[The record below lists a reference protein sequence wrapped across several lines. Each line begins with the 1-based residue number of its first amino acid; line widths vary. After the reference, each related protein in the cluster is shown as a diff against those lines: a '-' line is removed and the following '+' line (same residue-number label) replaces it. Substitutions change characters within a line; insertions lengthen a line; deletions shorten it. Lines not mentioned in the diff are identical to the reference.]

1 MAKEE
6 NKVRV
11 KGKVEKRNQ
20 QASEDKEI
28 KKKSILKKIK
38 TKNNIFYP

>member
-28 KKKSILKKIK
+28 KKKSILKIK
-38 TKNNIFYP
+38 TKNNIFYS